1 MKLTKLIKRVG
12 IDGVEMTNYVGILD
26 GSGKT
31 WGVRIPDLPGCYG
44 GGASAEAAIEDAAS
58 AAREWL
64 AQQLSKGLAQ
74 PKARNLAAI
83 IKADEID
90 ASNQETAVI
99 ISVILDSGRTVRAN
113 LTFDAGLLEAIDNE
127 AQNRGLTRSAF
138 LASAARE
145 RLGLR

>member
-1 MKLTKLIKRVG
+1 
-12 IDGVEMTNYVGILD
+12 MTNYVGILD

-58 AAREWL
+58 AGREWL
-64 AQQLSKGLAQ
+64 AQQLNKGLTQ

>member
-12 IDGVEMTNYVGILD
+12 IDGVEMTNSVGILD

-44 GGASAEAAIEDAAS
+44 GGASAEAAIDDAAS

-83 IKADEID
+83 IKAGEID

>member
-1 MKLTKLIKRVG
+1 M
-12 IDGVEMTNYVGILD
+12 
-26 GSGKT
+26 
-31 WGVRIPDLPGCYG
+31 
-44 GGASAEAAIEDAAS
+44 
-58 AAREWL
+58 
-64 AQQLSKGLAQ
+64 
-74 PKARNLAAI
+74 AAI

-90 ASNQETAVI
+90 ANNQETAVI